1 MRDYARER
9 EVDKK
14 RNETIINIRINKDIL
29 QELKAKLAEEEKT
42 TSEFLKQKINEYLG
56 K

>member
-14 RNETIINIRINKDIL
+14 RNETLINIRINRDIL
-29 QELKAKLAEEEKT
+29 QELKSKLAEEGKT

>member
-1 MRDYARER
+1 MRDYRREQ

-14 RNETIINIRINKDIL
+14 RNETIFNMRINKDIL
-29 QELKAKLAEEEKT
+29 QELKSKLAEEGKT